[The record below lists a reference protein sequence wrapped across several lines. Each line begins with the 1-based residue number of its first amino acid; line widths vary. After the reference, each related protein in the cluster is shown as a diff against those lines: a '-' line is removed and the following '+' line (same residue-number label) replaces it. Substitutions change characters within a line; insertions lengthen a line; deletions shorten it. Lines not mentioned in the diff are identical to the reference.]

1 MKNNYIHFFI
11 ILIVLIA
18 AFFTIN
24 GSSESRDKGKSSV
37 MPVIMKA
44 TFSGGCFWCMEPPF
58 EKLPGVSKVISGYTG
73 GKKENPSYKEVA
85 TGLTNHAEAIEI
97 HYDPSKISYNDLLEV
112 LWRNIDPT
120 DGSGQFVDRGK
131 QYRPAIFYHN
141 KDQKKLAKKS
151 RDRLEKSKRFK
162 NKIETTIIK
171 ANTFYA
177 AEEYHQDFYKKSTVR
192 YKIYRVGSGRDQ
204 FLKKYWGDNLEYK
217 VTKIKKKNNSESKE
231 SLNTKFIKPPKS
243 KLKKQLTSLQYRVT
257 QENGTEPP
265 YINDY
270 WSNKKQGI
278 YVDIVS
284 GEPLFSSQD
293 KFKSGTGWPSFTK
306 PLVSNNI
313 TTQKDTSLGMS
324 RIEVKS
330 RHADSHLGHL
340 FNDGPKPTGLRY
352 CINSASLRFISKESL
367 IDEGYERFA
376 SIFK

>member
-141 KDQKKLAKKS
+141 KDQKKLAEKS

-306 PLVSNNI
+306 PLVSKNI